1 MRPASDRPSGSQVA
15 HLTLQKKYVI
25 MLKKHIF
32 SDRVPISL
40 HICPAHMIGGTGCR
54 FREKPSA
61 YGGSWIERKNCIW
74 GLGIGKS
81 SQCPRGRLALPHLY
95 YTTSRTYL
103 SIGNLHKN
111 KKKKWLSHF
120 NFIEIN
126 SKLFQPFK
134 SRIDSIVY
142 G

>member
-61 YGGSWIERKNCIW
+61 YEGSWIERKNCIW

-81 SQCPRGRLALPHLY
+81 GQCPRGRPVDPLFH
-95 YTTSRTYL
+95 YTTSGRTCQVL
-103 SIGNLHKN
+103 FN
-111 KKKKWLSHF
+111 KFCIK
-120 NFIEIN
+120 
-126 SKLFQPFK
+126 
-134 SRIDSIVY
+134 V
-142 G
+142 

>member
-1 MRPASDRPSGSQVA
+1 
-15 HLTLQKKYVI
+15 

-54 FREKPSA
+54 FREKSSA
-61 YGGSWIERKNCIW
+61 YEGSWIERKNCIW

-81 SQCPRGRLALPHLY
+81 GQCPRGRPVLLHLY
-95 YTTSRTYL
+95 YTTSRTHL

-111 KKKKWLSHF
+111 KKKKKKKWLSHF
-120 NFIEIN
+120 NFVKVN
-126 SKLFQPFK
+126 SKSFQKFEYTIFSVVIK
-134 SRIDSIVY
+134 Y
-142 G
+142 FN

>member
-1 MRPASDRPSGSQVA
+1 
-15 HLTLQKKYVI
+15 

-61 YGGSWIERKNCIW
+61 YEGSWIERKNCIW

-81 SQCPRGRLALPHLY
+81 GQCPRGRPALPHLY

-134 SRIDSIVY
+134 SRISSIVY
-142 G
+142 RQMNKMS